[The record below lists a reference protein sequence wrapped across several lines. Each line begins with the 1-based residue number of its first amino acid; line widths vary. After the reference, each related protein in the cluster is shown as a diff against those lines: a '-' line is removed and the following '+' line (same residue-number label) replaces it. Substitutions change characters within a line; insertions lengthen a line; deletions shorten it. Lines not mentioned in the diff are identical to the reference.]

1 MKKILILTANPINT
15 KTLRLSEEVKE
26 IKSAWERSQKREQFQ
41 VVSQEAV
48 GIEELR
54 RTLLD
59 HQPNIVHFSGHGGGE
74 QGLALMGD
82 NGEAILVKPDT
93 LNDFFEIVQ
102 GSFKIECLVLNAC
115 YSEIQAEGIYPYVD
129 YVVGMNQKIGDTAAR
144 KFTLGFYDALFA
156 GESIETA
163 FKYGRN
169 SIQMEN
175 ICEHLTPILKIR
187 TNLDFQAISAS
198 LKDIRLES
206 FDGQVSLNS
215 SFYIERLNIESNCY
229 QTILEPGALIRIKAP
244 KKMGKTS
251 LMSRILNHGV
261 QQGYQK
267 VSIDVWSPE
276 TLTDIS
282 TFLQWF
288 CAFISEELNLEVQIE
303 QYWKK
308 FLPNQQNCTKYF
320 SDYILTQVDKPI
332 VLGLDDIDE
341 IFSYPQIAGEFFKL
355 LRSWNE
361 KGKNSDIWQKLHII
375 IAHSQEVYAIN
386 FDINSS
392 PFNVGFSVEL
402 GEFNQLQVKELI
414 KRHGLNWSEQEIQ
427 KLIDMIDGH
436 PYLLRVALYHL
447 AKGQLTLDEFLKKA
461 PTEEGLYRDH
471 LYKYLSIL
479 EDNQNL
485 KIAMKEVVKSDIP
498 VQLDAKIG
506 FKLRSLGLVEAKE
519 NKIIPL
525 CNLYRLYFSDR
536 LSN

>member
-15 KTLRLSEEVKE
+15 KTLRLSEEVRE

-54 RTLLD
+54 RTLLY

-82 NGEAILVKPDT
+82 NGEAILVKPDA
-93 LNDFFEIVQ
+93 LSDFFKIVQ
-102 GSFKIECLVLNAC
+102 ESFKIECVVLTAC
-115 YSEIQAEGIYPYVD
+115 YSEIQAEGIYPYID

-156 GESIETA
+156 GQSIETA

-175 ICEHLTPILKIR
+175 IPEHLTPILKSR
-187 TNLDFQAISAS
+187 TNLDFQAVSDS
-198 LKDIRLES
+198 SKDISLES
-206 FDGQVSLNS
+206 FDGQVPLNS
-215 SFYIERLNIESNCY
+215 SFYIERPNIELNCY

-261 QQGYQK
+261 KQGYQK
-267 VSIDVWSPE
+267 VSIDLWSPE
-276 TLTDIS
+276 ILTDIS

-288 CAFISEELNLEVQIE
+288 CAFVSEELNLEVQVE
-303 QYWKK
+303 KYWKK
-308 FLPNQQNCTKYF
+308 FLTNQQNCNKYF
-320 SDYILTQVDKPI
+320 NDYILNQVNQPI

-361 KGKNSDIWQKLHII
+361 KGKNSDVWQKLHII

-386 FDINSS
+386 FDINCS

-447 AKGQLTLDEFLKKA
+447 AKGQLTLDNFLKNA
-461 PTEEGLYRDH
+461 PTDQGLYRDH

-479 EDNQNL
+479 EDNEGL
-485 KIAMKEVVKSDIP
+485 KITMKKVVESDTP

-519 NKIIPL
+519 NKVIPL
-525 CNLYRLYFSDR
+525 CNLYRRYFSDK

>member
-1 MKKILILTANPINT
+1 MKRILILTANPINT
-15 KTLRLSEEVKE
+15 KTLRLSEEVRE

-59 HQPNIVHFSGHGGGE
+59 HQPDIVHFSGHGGGE
-74 QGLALMGD
+74 QGLALMTD
-82 NGEAILVKPDT
+82 NGEAILVKPDALT
-93 LNDFFEIVQ
+93 DFFEIVQ
-102 GSFKIECLVLNAC
+102 ESFKIECVVLNAC
-115 YSEIQAEGIYPYVD
+115 YSEIQAEGIYRYVD

-156 GESIETA
+156 GQSIETA

-175 ICEHLTPILKIR
+175 IPEHLTPILKIR
-187 TNLDFQAISAS
+187 TNLDFQAVSDS
-198 LKDIRLES
+198 SKDISLES
-206 FDGQVSLNS
+206 FDGQVPLNS
-215 SFYIERLNIESNCY
+215 SFYIKRPNIELNCY

-261 QQGYQK
+261 KQGYQK
-267 VSIDVWSPE
+267 VSIDLWSPE
-276 TLTDIS
+276 ILTDIS

-288 CAFISEELNLEVQIE
+288 CAFVSEELNLEVQVE
-303 QYWKK
+303 KYWKK
-308 FLPNQQNCTKYF
+308 FLTNQQNCNKYF
-320 SDYILTQVDKPI
+320 NDYILNQVNQPI

-361 KGKNSDIWQKLHII
+361 KGKNSDVWQKLHII

-386 FDINSS
+386 FDINCS

-447 AKGQLTLDEFLKKA
+447 AKGQLTLDNFLKNA
-461 PTEEGLYRDH
+461 PTDQGLYRDH

-479 EDNQNL
+479 EDNEGL
-485 KIAMKEVVKSDIP
+485 KITMKKVVESDTP

-519 NKIIPL
+519 NKVIPL
-525 CNLYRLYFSDR
+525 CNLYRRYFSDK

>member
-15 KTLRLSEEVKE
+15 ITLRLSEEIRD
-26 IKSAWERSQKREQFQ
+26 IKNAWERSQKREQFQ
-41 VVSQEAV
+41 VVSEEAV

-59 HQPNIVHFSGHGGGE
+59 HKPNIVHFSGHGGGE

-82 NGEAILVKPDT
+82 NGEAILVKPDALT
-93 LNDFFEIVQ
+93 DFFEIVQ
-102 GSFKIECLVLNAC
+102 ESFKIECVVLNAC
-115 YSEIQAEGIYPYVD
+115 YSEIQAEGIYPYID

-163 FKYGRN
+163 FKFGGN
-169 SIQMEN
+169 AIQMEN
-175 ICEHLTPILKIR
+175 IPEHLTPILKSRI
-187 TNLDFQAISAS
+187 NLDFQAVCDSS
-198 LKDIRLES
+198 KDILLES
-206 FDGQVSLNS
+206 FDGQVPLNS
-215 SFYIERLNIESNCY
+215 PFYIERPNFESNCY

-261 QQGYQK
+261 KQGYQK

-276 TLTDIS
+276 ILTDIK

-288 CAFISEELNLEVQIE
+288 CATVSKKLGLKVNLDQHWDSYLTNQDNCSNYFTDYLLDEVS
-303 QYWKK
+303 
-308 FLPNQQNCTKYF
+308 N
-320 SDYILTQVDKPI
+320 PI
-332 VLGLDDIDE
+332 ILGLDNIDE
-341 IFSYPQIAGEFFKL
+341 IFGCDKIAGEFFKL
-355 LRSWNE
+355 LRSWHE
-361 KGKNSDIWQKLHII
+361 QGKNNDLWKNLRIVIS
-375 IAHSQEVYAIN
+375 HSQEIYAT
-386 FDINSS
+386 DIDVNCS
-392 PFNVGFSVEL
+392 PFNVGSSVEL

-414 KRHGLNWSEQEIQ
+414 KRHGLNWPGQEIQ
-427 KLIDMIDGH
+427 KLTDMIDGH

-447 AKGQLTLDEFLKKA
+447 AKDQLTLDKFVKEA

-479 EDNQNL
+479 EDNENL
-485 KIAMKEVVKSDIP
+485 KIAMKEVVESDTP

-519 NKIIPL
+519 NKVIPL
-525 CNLYRLYFSDR
+525 CDLYRRYFSDK

>member
-15 KTLRLSEEVKE
+15 KTLRLSEEVRE

-82 NGEAILVKPDT
+82 NGEAILVKPDA
-93 LNDFFEIVQ
+93 LSDFFKIVQ
-102 GSFKIECLVLNAC
+102 ESFKIECVVLNAC
-115 YSEIQAEGIYPYVD
+115 YSEIQAEGIYRYVD

-156 GESIETA
+156 GQSIETA

-175 ICEHLTPILKIR
+175 IPEHLTPILKIR
-187 TNLDFQAISAS
+187 TNLDFQAVSDS
-198 LKDIRLES
+198 SKDISLES
-206 FDGQVSLNS
+206 FDGQVPLNS
-215 SFYIERLNIESNCY
+215 SFYIKRPNIELNCY

-261 QQGYQK
+261 KQGYQK

-276 TLTDIS
+276 ILTDIKK
-282 TFLQWF
+282 FLQWF
-288 CAFISEELNLEVQIE
+288 CATVSKKLGLKVKPDQHWDSYLTNQDNCGNYFIDYLLQEVS
-303 QYWKK
+303 
-308 FLPNQQNCTKYF
+308 N
-320 SDYILTQVDKPI
+320 PI
-332 VLGLDDIDE
+332 ILGLDNIDE
-341 IFSYPQIAGEFFKL
+341 IFAHKEIAGEFFKL
-355 LRSWNE
+355 LRSWHQQ
-361 KGKNSDIWQKLHII
+361 GKDDELWKNLRIVIS
-375 IAHSQEVYAIN
+375 HSQEVYAVE

-402 GEFNQLQVKELI
+402 GEFNQLQIKELI

-427 KLIDMIDGH
+427 MLINMIDGH

-447 AKGQLTLDEFLKKA
+447 AKNQETLDKFLKEA

-479 EDNQNL
+479 EDNENL
-485 KIAMKEVVKSDIP
+485 KIAMKKVVKSDIP

-506 FKLRSLGLVEAKE
+506 FKLRSLGLVEAKD
-519 NKIIPL
+519 NKVIPL
-525 CNLYRLYFSDR
+525 SKLYRLYFLDR

>member
-82 NGEAILVKPDT
+82 NGEAILVKPDA
-93 LNDFFEIVQ
+93 LSDFFKIVQ
-102 GSFKIECLVLNAC
+102 ESFKIECVVLTAC
-115 YSEIQAEGIYPYVD
+115 YSEIQAEGIYPYID

-156 GESIETA
+156 GQSIETA

-175 ICEHLTPILKIR
+175 IPEHLTPILKSR
-187 TNLDFQAISAS
+187 TNLDFQAVSDS
-198 LKDIRLES
+198 SKDISLES
-206 FDGQVSLNS
+206 FDGQVPLNS
-215 SFYIERLNIESNCY
+215 SFYIERPNIELNCY

-261 QQGYQK
+261 KQGYQK
-267 VSIDVWSPE
+267 VSIDLWSPE
-276 TLTDIS
+276 ILTDIS

-288 CAFISEELNLEVQIE
+288 CAFVSEELNLEVQVE
-303 QYWKK
+303 KYWKK
-308 FLPNQQNCTKYF
+308 FLTNQQNCNKYF
-320 SDYILTQVDKPI
+320 NDYILNQVNQPI

-361 KGKNSDIWQKLHII
+361 KGKNSDVWQKLHII

-386 FDINSS
+386 FDINCS

-447 AKGQLTLDEFLKKA
+447 AKGQLTLDNFLKNA
-461 PTEEGLYRDH
+461 PTDQGLYRDH

-479 EDNQNL
+479 EDNEGL
-485 KIAMKEVVKSDIP
+485 KITMKKVVESDTP

-519 NKIIPL
+519 NKVIPL
-525 CNLYRLYFSDR
+525 CNLYRRYFSDK

>member
-1 MKKILILTANPINT
+1 MKRILILTANPTNT
-15 KTLRLSEEVKE
+15 KPLRVSEEVRE

-82 NGEAILVKPDT
+82 NGEAILVKPDALT
-93 LNDFFEIVQ
+93 DFFEIVQ
-102 GSFKIECLVLNAC
+102 ESFKIECVVLNAC
-115 YSEIQAEGIYPYVD
+115 YSEIQAEGIYPYID

-156 GESIETA
+156 GQSIETA

-175 ICEHLTPILKIR
+175 IPEHLTPILKSR
-187 TNLDFQAISAS
+187 TNLDSQAVCDSSENI
-198 LKDIRLES
+198 ILES
-206 FDGQVSLNS
+206 FDGQVPLNS
-215 SFYIERLNIESNCY
+215 SFYIERPNIELNCY

-261 QQGYQK
+261 KQGYQK
-267 VSIDVWSPE
+267 VSIDLWSPE
-276 TLTDIS
+276 ILTDIS

-288 CAFISEELNLEVQIE
+288 CAFVSEELNLEVQVE
-303 QYWKK
+303 KYWKK
-308 FLPNQQNCTKYF
+308 FLTNQQNCNKYF
-320 SDYILTQVDKPI
+320 NDYILNQVNQPI

-361 KGKNSDIWQKLHII
+361 KGKNSDVWQKLHII

-386 FDINSS
+386 FDINCS

-427 KLIDMIDGH
+427 
-436 PYLLRVALYHL
+436 R
-447 AKGQLTLDEFLKKA
+447 
-461 PTEEGLYRDH
+461 
-471 LYKYLSIL
+471 
-479 EDNQNL
+479 
-485 KIAMKEVVKSDIP
+485 
-498 VQLDAKIG
+498 
-506 FKLRSLGLVEAKE
+506 
-519 NKIIPL
+519 
-525 CNLYRLYFSDR
+525 C
-536 LSN
+536 